1 MTRRTRRHPLAA
13 LLLAAT
19 LPLAA
24 CGGEGGAD
32 SPGVDDLDNP
42 LDVPGDEVIG
52 GNPGP
57 DEAVTEDIKITA
69 LGLAFPEDG
78 VWEVG
83 EDVRLYAAIAN
94 TGTTGD
100 QLVEVRGEDF
110 AGAELV
116 PLDGPAGTIEIPE
129 EDNVYLEPEGPP
141 SVLLTDLST
150 DLRSSQSIPVTFVFE
165 QAGEVT
171 MEAPV
176 VSEPPGQGG
185 FEAPEDPTPED

>member
-13 LLLAAT
+13 LLLATT

-32 SPGVDDLDNP
+32 SPGVDDQDNP

-57 DEAVTEDIKITA
+57 DEAATEDIKVTA
-69 LGLAFPEDG
+69 LQLAYPDDG

-83 EDVRLYAAIAN
+83 EDVQLYAAIAN

-100 QLVEVRGEDF
+100 QLVEVRGDAF
-110 AGAELV
+110 GGAELT
-116 PLDGPAGTIEIPE
+116 PLDGAAGTIEVPE

-141 SVLLTDLST
+141 TVLLTDLST
-150 DLRSSQSIPVTFVFE
+150 ELRSSQSIPVTFVFE

-171 MEAPV
+171 LEAPV
-176 VSEPPGQGG
+176 ASEPPGQGD
-185 FEAPEDPTPED
+185 FEAPEDPTSEN

>member
-1 MTRRTRRHPLAA
+1 MTRRTHPIAA
-13 LLLAAT
+13 LLLAAA

-24 CGGEGGAD
+24 CGGEGDVA
-32 SPGVDDLDNP
+32 SPGVEDLDNP

-57 DEAVTEDIKITA
+57 DEAVTQDIKITA

-78 VWEVG
+78 LWEVG

-100 QLVEVRGEDF
+100 QLVDVRSDAFG
-110 AGAELV
+110 GAELI
-116 PLDGPAGTIEIPE
+116 PLDGAAGAIDVPE

-141 SVLLTDLST
+141 SVLLTDLQT
-150 DLRSSQSIPVTFVFE
+150 ELRSSQSVPVTFVFD

-171 MEAPV
+171 MDAPV
-176 VSEPPGQGG
+176 VSEPPGQGD
-185 FEAPEDPTPED
+185 FEAPEDPTAEN

>member
-13 LLLAAT
+13 LLLATA

-57 DEAVTEDIKITA
+57 DEAVTEDIEITA
-69 LGLAFPEDG
+69 LGLAYPDDG

-83 EDVRLYAAIAN
+83 EDVLLYAAIAN

-100 QLVEVRGEDF
+100 QLVAVRGEDF
-110 AGAELV
+110 AGAELTA
-116 PLDGPAGTIEIPE
+116 LDGTAGTIAVPE

-141 SVLLTDLST
+141 LVLLTGLDT
-150 DLRSSQSIPVTFVFE
+150 DLRSSQSIPVAFVFE
-165 QAGEVT
+165 QAGEAT
-171 MEAPV
+171 PEAPV
-176 VSEPPGQGG
+176 ISSPPGQGG
-185 FEAPEDPTPED
+185 FGAPEDPTPEN

>member
-1 MTRRTRRHPLAA
+1 MTRRTRTHPFAA
-13 LLLAAT
+13 LLFAAT

-24 CGGEGGAD
+24 CGGVAD
-32 SPGVDDLDNP
+32 EEESANPIEEIGTEVD
-42 LDVPGDEVIG
+42 G

-57 DEAVTEDIKITA
+57 DTAVTEDISITA
-69 LGLAFPEDG
+69 LGLAYPEDG

-83 EDVRLYAAIAN
+83 EDVQLYAAITN

-110 AGAELV
+110 AGAELTA
-116 PLDGPAGTIEIPE
+116 LDGTDGAIDVPE

-141 SVLLTDLST
+141 SVVLTDLGT

-176 VSEPPGQGG
+176 VSSPPGQGDFG
-185 FEAPEDPTPED
+185 APEDPTGEN